1 MDDLKDFKTEF
12 AELLEN
18 TYISSNA
25 TNEEATEFWKKIN
38 ALLLPNIPTK
48 LYRFRTCNV
57 DNIMS
62 FQKQNKYFSS
72 GNTYSTNNYMRC
84 LCITRSRYAELIP
97 PS

>member
-38 ALLLPNIPTK
+38 I
-48 LYRFRTCNV
+48 R
-57 DNIMS
+57 
-62 FQKQNKYFSS
+62 
-72 GNTYSTNNYMRC
+72 
-84 LCITRSRYAELIP
+84 
-97 PS
+97 